1 MKIKGGNIRNM
12 LRKIFRFGPYVA
24 LSNLVLVYGQR
35 FLPAGIVG
43 KINDDRNRR
52 IQQKVAKY
60 LPDGQ
65 APVGMARPRV
75 RKPGAVW
82 VCWLQGE
89 EKMPEMVRLC
99 YKSILANA
107 NGHEVVLLTGENYR
121 EYVVMP
127 HIAMRRYREGTLS
140 HAHFADIIRM
150 NLLAQQGGLWL
161 DATMLLTAPLDER
174 IFESPFFSVKTA
186 PKGYFVSEC
195 RWAVFM
201 MACGRECGIMR
212 RVAKAFENYLNDNE
226 ILIDYFLFDHFIDI
240 LYRTDSDVR
249 SIIDA
254 IPFNNPAIHG
264 LRMILA
270 DDYDER
276 KMEDLTAETGM
287 FKLNTRTYSLQQ
299 LDANPKSFYNIIKK
313 KYLR

>member
-1 MKIKGGNIRNM
+1 MNFGNVKNM
-12 LRKIFRFGPYVA
+12 MRKMRRYGIWIS

-35 FLPAGIVG
+35 FLPAGVVG

-65 APVGMARPRV
+65 APVRMARPRV
-75 RKPGAVW
+75 RKSGAVW

-121 EYVVMP
+121 DYVVMH

-212 RVAKAFENYLNDNE
+212 RVAKAFENYLNDND

-276 KMEDLTAETGM
+276 KMEDLTAGTGM

-299 LDANPKSFYNIIKK
+299 LEANPKSFYNIIKK

>member
-1 MKIKGGNIRNM
+1 M
-12 LRKIFRFGPYVA
+12 
-24 LSNLVLVYGQR
+24 
-35 FLPAGIVG
+35 
-43 KINDDRNRR
+43 
-52 IQQKVAKY
+52 AKY

-121 EYVVMP
+121 DYVVMP

-174 IFESPFFSVKTA
+174 IFDSPFFSVKTA

-201 MACGRECGIMR
+201 LACGRECGIMG